1 MSSSNT
7 YRLSNEQLLLVSFL
21 NNMYNDNIIQINN
34 ITRTLNAL
42 NATNDTIRN
51 LLVQILHSNSNNPRN
66 NSYNRRTS
74 RHGHTNTNDH
84 LLDTLVEY
92 EYVIP
97 LNNRNNLYSLAE
109 FMNSQNQS
117 NPNPTIESMI
127 NDFLQPIH
135 IYPTQMQIENA
146 TRRVR
151 FSDIARP
158 INLSCPISLEEF
170 NDSDTVTVIRYCG
183 HIFNSENL
191 SNWFRTNC
199 RCPVC
204 RYDIRTYSG
213 NSRELFPPRTT
224 TRSLDVS
231 GNHVI

>member
-21 NNMYNDNIIQINN
+21 NNMYNDNIIQINQL
-34 ITRTLNAL
+34 TRSLNNLNA
-42 NATNDTIRN
+42 ANDTIRN
-51 LLVQILHSNSNNPRN
+51 LLVQILHSNLNIPRN
-66 NSYNRRTS
+66 SSYNRRTS
-74 RHGHTNTNDH
+74 RHGHTNDH
-84 LLDTLVEY
+84 LWETLI

-97 LNNRNNLYSLAE
+97 VNNVNNLYSL
-109 FMNSQNQS
+109 SQGINRQ
-117 NPNPTIESMI
+117 NLPNEATIESMMHE
-127 NDFLQPIH
+127 FLQPIH

-170 NDSDTVTVIRYCG
+170 NDSDMVTVIRYCG

-204 RYDIRTYSG
+204 RYDIRSYSG

-224 TRSLDVS
+224 RSLDVS